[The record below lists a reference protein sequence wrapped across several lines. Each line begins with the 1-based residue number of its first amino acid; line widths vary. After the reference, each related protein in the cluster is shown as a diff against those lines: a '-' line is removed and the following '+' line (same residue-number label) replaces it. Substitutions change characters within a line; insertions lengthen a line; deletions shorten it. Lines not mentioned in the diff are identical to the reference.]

1 MPTIAPERAEQ
12 IVAAW
17 RGGVEPVDGW
27 ENPSGP
33 LYPSGA
39 YAEADITMTGPV
51 WAAATC
57 GTVCSYSRTRQCC

>member
-17 RGGVEPVDGW
+17 RDSVVPADGW

-33 LYPSGA
+33 LYPSGK
-39 YAEADITMTGPV
+39 YAEADITMTWPGST
-51 WAAATC
+51 AQC
-57 GTVCSYSRTRQCC
+57 GTACTYSATRQCC